1 MKKFSLYFLVIFFIL
16 LVSVPGYWLLRGKP
30 AAEVSIIEGRVLG
43 LPEKSY
49 PTLKI
54 ALDYIQQGEPEKAIS
69 LVWDLYTGGSL
80 QKKFDGAVTD
90 QFPFRM
96 PLIIFAKAVD
106 RQIINLSYRFSD
118 DDVIPADM
126 TSEIYIMLKHDAL
139 IVPPG
144 SFDQNIRNNIDHRL
158 ANYKDIASR
167 YPDLNI
173 YIYYLET
180 LPYSQYHPLNAY
192 FSNAD
197 QGQGFEYFQSN
208 LPEKIN
214 LDFMP
219 LDNVEG
225 HLKNYYRTDHHWN
238 VNGILGAYKGIY
250 DLISNDKTD
259 FPRKLSSTTL
269 IPFPDIEFLG
279 SYARK
284 TLYPL
289 KGDDFIGYEAEFP
302 ICVIKDQGVPGDYD
316 FRDEYA
322 AGNYPTTAYTDHYGT
337 YFGSQK
343 GLLEYICE
351 TQTDRNILIIGDSYT
366 RPLVALIAS
375 HYHHTFF
382 VDLRQN
388 IDFTMSDFTQNHTI
402 DDFLIV
408 SDYEVVFMDT
418 DQWMI
423 QP

>member
-388 IDFTMSDFTQNHTI
+388 TDFTMSDFTQNHTI